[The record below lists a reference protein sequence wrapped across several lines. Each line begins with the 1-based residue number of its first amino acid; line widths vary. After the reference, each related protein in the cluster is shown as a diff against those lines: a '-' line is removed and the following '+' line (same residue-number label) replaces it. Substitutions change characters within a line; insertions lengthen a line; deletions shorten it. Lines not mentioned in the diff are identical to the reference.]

1 MNNSFYRSHRSAFW
15 LGAVCVLIGII
26 YVFLAEAA
34 PFTGD
39 DLVYK
44 SKYTDT
50 YMNVWLY
57 PLYFGRHY
65 LSTNGR
71 AGDMIN
77 ILFFNT
83 KPSWI
88 LSLMIGLM
96 MALYVWM
103 TVRWSLWRTRGA
115 FPAGVAVIALV
126 ILTFQWWDSFL
137 MFVIQINY
145 VWSTALVLTSLYL
158 IFSLGDATFRRLR
171 WLLAALALL
180 AGMMHEA
187 ASTPICA
194 GWLAYLAVTRS
205 WRQIS
210 ASKRMVLIFF
220 AVGAVL
226 TVLSPG
232 IIRRFSGMSDWTP
245 DDPFLPLVLK
255 SDYYALLLTLAVAV
269 ALCFRG
275 GRRHLAEL
283 AHTPWLIFTVGA
295 FTGMI
300 VSGLCGVVGRSGW
313 FAQTYAIIALMQWVL
328 SCKPRVGRVTAAV
341 GCSLLLCVTF
351 FHLGAV
357 LYYQRIVGRQ
367 TIRAQA
373 IYAADPS
380 KPVYMDYMHDKEV
393 PWWVLNKT
401 KGMID
406 EDDFFPLEMEMKW
419 HGEGKYPFIVL
430 PVAVGETDF
439 TRATFPV
446 DFKEGFVM
454 LNEQGYHGQNLPVVI
469 SGEQWMCVPF
479 TQDGMEL
486 LFYTERDL
494 DPGDRLW

>member
-1 MNNSFYRSHRSAFW
+1 MNDYKSHIARSGFW
-15 LGAVCVLIGII
+15 LGVICLLIGII
-26 YVFLAEAA
+26 YVFLADAA

-39 DLVYK
+39 DLAYK
-44 SKYTDT
+44 AKFEGN
-50 YMNVWLY
+50 YMKVWLY
-57 PLYFGRHY
+57 PLYLGRHY
-65 LSTNGR
+65 VNTNGR

-77 ILFFNT
+77 LFIFN
-83 KPSWI
+83 PLPRWGI
-88 LSLMIGLM
+88 SLAMGMM
-96 MALYVWM
+96 MALYMWM
-103 TVRWSLWRTRGA
+103 TVKWSLWRARHT
-115 FPAGVAVIALV
+115 FTAGVAVIALV

-145 VWSTALVLTSLYL
+145 IWASALVLAFLYL
-158 IFSLGDATFRRLR
+158 VFDLSEAAFGRWR

-187 ASTPICA
+187 ASTTICA
-194 GWLAYLAVTRS
+194 GWLAYLLVTRS
-205 WRQIS
+205 WRFFPP
-210 ASKRMVLIFF
+210 AKRMALVFF
-220 AVGAVL
+220 AVGAAL

-232 IIRRFSGMSDWTP
+232 IIRRFCGMSDWTP
-245 DDPFLPLVLK
+245 DDPFLTLVLK
-255 SDYYALLLTLAVAV
+255 SDYYALLLIIAVAV
-269 ALCFRG
+269 ALCFPG
-275 GRRHLAEL
+275 GRRRLAQL
-283 AHTPWLIFTVGA
+283 AHTPWLIFAVGA
-295 FTGMI
+295 VAAMT
-300 VSGLCGVVGRSGW
+300 VSGMSGVVGRSGW
-313 FAQTYAIIALMQWVL
+313 FAQTYAMIALAQWAL
-328 SCKPRVGRVTAAV
+328 SYKARPGLVAAV
-341 GCSLLLCVTF
+341 TVCTLLLCATF
-351 FHLGAV
+351 FQLGSV

-367 TIRAQA
+367 TIRAQE

-393 PWWVLNKT
+393 PWWVLKKT

-406 EDDFFPLEMEMKW
+406 EDDFYPLEMQMKYR
-419 HGEGKYPFIVL
+419 GQRRYPFIVL
-430 PVAVGETDF
+430 PVAVGDTDF

-446 DFKEGFVM
+446 EFKEGFVM